1 MSQIV
6 RNLIKGAIEMKDHK
20 RDARFKI
27 AHREALI
34 GCGLVIINF
43 VWWYGFAYGL
53 GSKPPE
59 EYSYILGFPAWI
71 FFSLIVGTLVMIVLV
86 WVVVRFLL
94 TDMPLD
100 DESEESLE

>member
-1 MSQIV
+1 MM
-6 RNLIKGAIEMKDHK
+6 RNKNSKQEW
-20 RDARFKI
+20 RFAV

-34 GCGLVIINF
+34 GCGLAVINF
-43 VWWYGFAYGL
+43 LWWFGFAYGL

-71 FFSLIVGTLVMIVLV
+71 FFSLIFGTILMFVLV
-86 WVVVRFLL
+86 YLVVKFLL

-100 DESEESLE
+100 DEEENSKEDEAMIQ